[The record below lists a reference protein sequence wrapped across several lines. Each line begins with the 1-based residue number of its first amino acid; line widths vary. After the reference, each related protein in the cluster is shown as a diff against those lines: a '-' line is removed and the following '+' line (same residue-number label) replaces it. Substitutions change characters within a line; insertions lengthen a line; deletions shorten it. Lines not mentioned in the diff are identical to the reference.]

1 MYICGVEIFS
11 MSLTELL
18 PSVQALP
25 RADKAKLA
33 QLLIADLAAEQHGAK
48 NEIDYP
54 MWTPYN
60 TTEAAATMLKAL
72 AESKTVG

>member
-1 MYICGVEIFS
+1 

-33 QLLIADLAAEQHGAK
+33 QLLIAELADEQRSAK
-48 NEIDYP
+48 SELNYP

-72 AESKTVG
+72 AESKTAR